1 MQHSI
6 GKTIKDLRKNR
17 GLTQEELAEKIG
29 VTAQAISKWENESG
43 MPDLSQ
49 IVPLA
54 HVFGVST
61 DTILGTGDIKKNE
74 DVSEILRR
82 AQSKLTFP
90 LTIECL
96 TDKYN
101 VLLEGLKIYPNNF
114 TLILQCM
121 ELEISLAY
129 PKNPIYDEKNAK
141 ALYESCER
149 HANIIFSYDDNVN
162 RILRAR
168 MIMLM
173 LYCANGKF
181 EEARRQ
187 AEKFPSRADF
197 NIHKMYSIHAHWQ
210 KDYKTEITSW
220 QFYIMNLLH
229 ALLYGA
235 VSLGKAYDLTEEP
248 EKAMD
253 IYERLIRILDIMFDG
268 ETKMPFHHVEGDDL
282 YVLLAEKA
290 MELGN
295 AELALDSLEKAIKY
309 DVEEKEKLI
318 ASNFKIESPFLSNVG
333 GRLGDRYQ
341 NLDEIMSKE
350 CFAPLKDNERYKR
363 LLIDVEAFKE
373 RLK

>member
-6 GKTIKDLRKNR
+6 GKTIKELRKSR

-74 DVSEILRR
+74 DISEIMRR

-90 LTIECL
+90 LTSECL

-129 PKNPIYDEKNAK
+129 PQNPIYDEKNAK
-141 ALYESCER
+141 ALYESCEK
-149 HANIIFSYDDNVN
+149 HANTIFSYDDNVN

-173 LYCANGKF
+173 LHCANGKF

-235 VSLGKAYDLTEEP
+235 VSLGKAYDLTEES

-253 IYERLIRILDIMFDG
+253 LYERLIKILDVIFDG
-268 ETKMPFHHVEGDDL
+268 EAKMPFHHVEGGDI

-290 MELGN
+290 MEFSN
-295 AELALDSLEKAIKY
+295 AELALENLEKAIKY
-309 DVEEKEKLI
+309 DIEDKEELI
-318 ASNFKIESPFLSNVG
+318 ASGFKIESPFLSNVG
-333 GRLGDRYQ
+333 GRLGDRFQ

-350 CFAPLKDNERYKR
+350 CFAPLCDNERYKKM
-363 LLIDVEAFKE
+363 LSDIEDFKK
-373 RLK
+373 RAK

>member
-6 GKTIKDLRKNR
+6 GKTIKELRKSR

-54 HVFGVST
+54 HVFGVSA

-74 DVSEILRR
+74 DVSEIMRR

-90 LTIECL
+90 LTTECL

-129 PKNPIYDEKNAK
+129 PANPIYDEKNAK

-149 HANIIFSYDDNVN
+149 HANTIFSYDDNVN

-173 LYCANGKF
+173 LHSANGKF

-248 EKAMD
+248 DKAMD
-253 IYERLIRILDIMFDG
+253 IYQRLIKMLDVIFEG
-268 ETKMPFHHVEGDDL
+268 ETKMPFHHVEGGDI

-290 MELGN
+290 MEFGN
-295 AELALDSLEKAIKY
+295 SELALDSLEKAINY
-309 DVEEKEKLI
+309 DIKDKEELI
-318 ASNFKIESPFLSNVG
+318 TSGFKIESPFLSNVG
-333 GRLGDRYQ
+333 SRLGDRFQ
-341 NLDEIMSKE
+341 NLEEIMTNE
-350 CFAPLKDNERYKR
+350 CFAPLRDNERYKKMLSEIEEFNKR
-363 LLIDVEAFKE
+363 SK
-373 RLK
+373 

>member
-6 GKTIKDLRKNR
+6 GKTIRELRKSR

-29 VTAQAISKWENESG
+29 VTAQAVSKWENESG
-43 MPDLSQ
+43 MPDISQ

-54 HVFGVST
+54 HIFGVSA
-61 DTILGTGDIKKNE
+61 DTLLGTGDIKKNE
-74 DVSEILRR
+74 DVSEILQR
-82 AQSKLTFP
+82 AQKKLRFP
-90 LTIECL
+90 LTVECL

-129 PKNPIYDEKNAK
+129 PLNPVYDEKNAK
-141 ALYESCER
+141 ALYESCEK
-149 HANIIFSYDDNVN
+149 HANTIFSYDDNVN

-173 LYCANGKF
+173 LHCANDNF
-181 EEARRQ
+181 AEARRQ
-187 AEKFPSRADF
+187 AEKFPSRVDF
-197 NIHKMYSIHAHWQ
+197 NIHKMYAIHAHWQ
-210 KDYKTEITSW
+210 KDYNAEITSDH
-220 QFYIMNLLH
+220 FYIMNILW
-229 ALLYGA
+229 AFISGSI
-235 VSLGKAYDLTEEP
+235 SLAKAYDLVEEP
-248 EKAMD
+248 SKAID
-253 IYERLIRILDIMFDG
+253 IYERLIEILDVIFKD
-268 ETKMPFHHVEGDDL
+268 EIKMPFHHAEGGDI

-290 MELGN
+290 MEIGN
-295 AELALDSLEKAIKY
+295 TELALDSLEKAINY
-309 DVEEKEKLI
+309 DIKDKEELI
-318 ASNFKIESPFLSNVG
+318 ASGFKIRSPFLSNVG

-350 CFAPLKDNERYKR
+350 CFAPLRDNERYKK

>member
-6 GKTIKDLRKNR
+6 GKTIKELRKSR

-74 DVSEILRR
+74 DISEIMRR

-101 VLLEGLKIYPNNF
+101 VLLEGLEIYPNNF
-114 TLILQCM
+114 TLLINCM

-129 PKNPIYDEKNAK
+129 PQNPIYDEKNAK
-141 ALYESCER
+141 ALYESCEK
-149 HANIIFSYDDNVN
+149 HANAIFSYDDNVN

-173 LYCANGKF
+173 LHCANGKF

-210 KDYKTEITSW
+210 KDYETEITSW

-235 VSLGKAYDLTEEP
+235 VSLGKAYDLTEES

-253 IYERLIRILDIMFDG
+253 IYERLIKMLDVIFEG
-268 ETKMPFHHVEGDDL
+268 ETKMPFHHVEGGDL

-290 MELGN
+290 MEFGN

-309 DVEEKEKLI
+309 DIKDKEALI
-318 ASNFKIESPFLSNVG
+318 ASGFKIESPFLSNVG
-333 GRLGDRYQ
+333 GRLGDRFQ
-341 NLDEIMSKE
+341 NLEEIMSKE
-350 CFAPLKDNERYKR
+350 CFAPLCNNERYQKMLSDIEDFNR
-363 LLIDVEAFKE
+363 RSK
-373 RLK
+373 

>member
-6 GKTIKDLRKNR
+6 GKTIKDLRKSR
-17 GLTQEELAEKIG
+17 GLTQEELAERIG

-43 MPDLSQ
+43 MPDISQ
-49 IVPLA
+49 VVPLA
-54 HVFGVST
+54 HIFGVST
-61 DTILGTGDIKKNE
+61 DTLLGTGDIKKNE
-74 DVSEILRR
+74 DISEIMRR

-129 PKNPIYDEKNAK
+129 PGNPIYDEKNAK
-141 ALYESCER
+141 ALYESCEK
-149 HANIIFSYDDNVN
+149 HANTIFSYDDNVN

-173 LYCANGKF
+173 LHCANDNF
-181 EEARRQ
+181 TEARRQ

-235 VSLGKAYDLTEEP
+235 VSLGKAYDLTEES

-253 IYERLIRILDIMFDG
+253 IW
-268 ETKMPFHHVEGDDL
+268 
-282 YVLLAEKA
+282 
-290 MELGN
+290 
-295 AELALDSLEKAIKY
+295 
-309 DVEEKEKLI
+309 
-318 ASNFKIESPFLSNVG
+318 
-333 GRLGDRYQ
+333 
-341 NLDEIMSKE
+341 
-350 CFAPLKDNERYKR
+350 
-363 LLIDVEAFKE
+363 
-373 RLK
+373 